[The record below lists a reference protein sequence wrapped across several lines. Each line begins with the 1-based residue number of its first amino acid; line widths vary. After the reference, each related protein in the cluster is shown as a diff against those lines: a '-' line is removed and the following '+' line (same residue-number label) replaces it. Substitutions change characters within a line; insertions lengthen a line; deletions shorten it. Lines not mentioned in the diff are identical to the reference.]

1 MWATLIQT
9 VAAAL
14 RTALPTVIVL
24 AYSDA
29 PAPDEETVYVK
40 RAGSPSRSLFAQQ
53 SGTENLVLECWSRD
67 LVPATA
73 DLKLQTLENNVIAA
87 LRTLPRVDPIVNL
100 TITGIDPD
108 GDLFRPNVGSQI
120 SITINWRVMRA

>member
-29 PAPDEETVYVK
+29 PAPDEDTVYVK
-40 RAGSPSRSLFAQQ
+40 RVGSPSRSLFAQQ